1 MEIPTVKAASRKSA
15 GSRAAARLRRSGKL
29 PAIVYGHKENPVSV
43 SLERHDVEQHLSRG
57 AHLVNLEMEGK
68 TQPCLIK
75 DAQYDYLGA
84 ALVHL
89 DLARVSLTESVRVK
103 VPLELRGTPKG
114 IAEGGVLRQELM
126 ELEVECTVTSIPER
140 VRVNVADMTLNQVL
154 HVKELTLD
162 AGLKAMT
169 DPDSVVATC
178 RVPLVKVEVV
188 EPGAVAAPTA
198 AEPEVI
204 AKGKIEEEGAE
215 PAEKDKK
222 PEKEKKPEKDKK

>member
-43 SLERHDVEQHLSRG
+43 TLDRHDVEMHLTHG
-57 AHLVNLEMEGK
+57 AHLVNLELEGK

-89 DLARVSLTESVRVK
+89 DLARVSLTEQVRVK

-114 IAEGGVLRQELM
+114 VAEGGVLRQEMM
-126 ELEVECTVTSIPER
+126 ELEIECTVSNIPEH
-140 VRVNVADMTLNQVL
+140 VRISIADMALNTVL
-154 HVKELTLD
+154 HVKD
-162 AGLKAMT
+162 LKLEGEIKAT
-169 DPDSVVATC
+169 NDPEAVVATC
-178 RVPLVKVEVV
+178 RIPVVKAAVDET
-188 EPGAVAAPTA
+188 GAAATPSA

-215 PAEKDKK
+215 GAAD
-222 PEKEKKPEKDKK
+222 KEKKPEKDKK